1 MRYAEII
8 SEKVNL
14 AYLYHGTDCDNAA
27 RIIYTN
33 KLSAFSEHMSVHM
46 GLPFDHHTSN
56 EFGNVAGV
64 CLTRSKY
71 FAHEWT
77 SNFGVVFV
85 LDQSKLRANHLVRP
99 YLYYRDDGTRAAGR
113 REAEEFV
120 IGKDGISPLDK
131 YLVAIEI
138 SRRAYQECI
147 ADNEDY
153 LDPEDARYT
162 YLTNHPLLKII

>member
-27 RIIYTN
+27 RIIHGN
-33 KLSAFSEHMSVHM
+33 RLSAFSQHRSSQMS
-46 GLPFDHHTSN
+46 LPPGHRVADDY
-56 EFGNVAGV
+56 GNVAGV
-64 CLTRSKY
+64 CLTRSKH

-85 LDQSKLRANHLVRP
+85 LDQAKLRANHLIRP
-99 YLYYRDDGTRAAGR
+99 FLYYRDVNRAAGR

-120 IGKDGISPLDK
+120 IGPKGIVPLDK
-131 YLVAIEI
+131 YLIAIEI
-138 SRRAYQECI
+138 SRRAYEECI
-147 ADNEDY
+147 TDNADY

-162 YLTNHPLLKII
+162 YLVNHPLLKVI